1 MRPVLDNNWL
11 KQSPYDRFFYFIA
24 PRADR
29 YKTLLQTIEKL
40 GLNSTVIS
48 VSGNRHIFI
57 FPPEIKSLRSAGGV
71 FPFSGQTPYL
81 LTAHYD
87 RVAGSPGANDN
98 SIAVFHLLRA
108 ATLLA
113 RRNIGQWIIIF
124 TDKEELSP
132 GEKFETQGSF
142 TLAKKLKSWGLEKAK
157 IFNFDACGT
166 GDTFIFS
173 TITDFVLRNGE
184 RPNVAKMKNDIQ
196 LLRNHALKTADQLNI
211 DKVLLAPTPLCDD
224 MGFLRAG
231 FAAQTVTMLPS
242 TEASQFQE
250 VLRKHP
256 EFTSLLVSGEIKN
269 SPERELLPETWR
281 NMNSPADEHFRL
293 TPQFFDQV
301 TDFMV
306 ELCL

>member
-1 MRPVLDNNWL
+1 MKGGKGNDWL
-11 KQSPYDRFFYFIA
+11 RQSPYDRFFYFIA
-24 PRADR
+24 PEIDR
-29 YKTLLQTIEKL
+29 YNTLLQTIEKL
-40 GLNSTVIS
+40 GLNPTVIS

-57 FPPEIKSLRSAGGV
+57 FPPGIKSLRSSGGV
-71 FPFSGQTPYL
+71 FPFSGQTPFL

-108 ATLLA
+108 AALLA
-113 RRNIGQWIIIF
+113 QRNIGQWIIIF

-132 GEKFETQGSF
+132 GENLETQGSF
-142 TLAKKLKSWGLEKAK
+142 TLAKKLKTWGLEKAR

-173 TITDFVLRNGE
+173 TITDFVLKNGK
-184 RPNVAKMKNDIQ
+184 RPNVARMKNDI
-196 LLRNHALKTADQLNI
+196 LKLRNHALKTADKLRI
-211 DKVLLAPTPLCDD
+211 DKVLLAPTPFCDD

-242 TEASQFQE
+242 PEASQFEE
-250 VLRKHP
+250 VLRKYP
-256 EFTSLLVSGEIKN
+256 EFTSLLVSGEIKK
-269 SPERELLPETWR
+269 SSERKLLPETWR

-293 TPQFFDQV
+293 TPESFDQI
-301 TDFMV
+301 TDFIV
-306 ELCL
+306 ELCR